1 MRGQQAVSIR
11 TALGSLIIQE
21 RLQLSDRE
29 TLEQLTENPYLQY
42 FIGLEAYQD
51 RKPPFH
57 HSLMTHFRKRLNAE
71 VLQEINEMI
80 AIESAKQEQDRDDD
94 DSMPGAGK
102 SAKPKQSIRP
112 EADPNQGTLLL
123 DATCAPADIAYPT
136 DISLLH
142 AGREK
147 LEEIIDALH
156 APHKGTL
163 AKPRTYREKARKA
176 YLAVA
181 KQRRIGHKKLRKAI
195 GKQLKFIARDIRI
208 IEQLAEITPL
218 TALIKRQYKNL
229 LVVQEMYRQ
238 QFEMYTNRTHQ
249 VDDRIVSIHQPHV
262 RPMVRG
268 KSKAKVEFGSKVS
281 MSLVNGYA
289 IIERM
294 QWDSFHEGV
303 TLIESVEAYKSRFG
317 MYPKVVLADQLYR
330 NRENL
335 AYCRELP
342 LDCIVLDWRS
352 WTGEL
357 WGQKTLDPERFP
369 DPDANMMEQLHALKS
384 KLMVSIWPIMNSGG
398 DNHREMDE
406 NGYLLGN
413 QATYDAFQ
421 EGARQLYWQQA
432 NAGLFSHGIDA
443 WLCDWF
449 EADWKG
455 AVKPEPEQRML
466 INTGEAKSYLDPE
479 YINAYSLLHSKGIYE
494 GQRSTTDSKR
504 VVNLTRS
511 AYAGQHRY
519 GTITWSGDIAA
530 NWDTLKKQ
538 IADGLNICVTGS
550 PYWTFDIGA
559 FFVQNKPE
567 LWFWN
572 GDFDKGVDDLGYRE
586 LYVRWFQLGAFL
598 PMFRSSL
605 THNVFSHVFI
615 ERQWFK

>member
-1 MRGQQAVSIR
+1 M
-11 TALGSLIIQE
+11 
-21 RLQLSDRE
+21 
-29 TLEQLTENPYLQY
+29 
-42 FIGLEAYQD
+42 
-51 RKPPFH
+51 
-57 HSLMTHFRKRLNAE
+57 
-71 VLQEINEMI
+71 
-80 AIESAKQEQDRDDD
+80 
-94 DSMPGAGK
+94 
-102 SAKPKQSIRP
+102 
-112 EADPNQGTLLL
+112 
-123 DATCAPADIAYPT
+123 
-136 DISLLH
+136 
-142 AGREK
+142 
-147 LEEIIDALH
+147 
-156 APHKGTL
+156 
-163 AKPRTYREKARKA
+163 
-176 YLAVA
+176 
-181 KQRRIGHKKLRKAI
+181 
-195 GKQLKFIARDIRI
+195 
-208 IEQLAEITPL
+208 
-218 TALIKRQYKNL
+218 
-229 LVVQEMYRQ
+229 
-238 QFEMYTNRTHQ
+238 
-249 VDDRIVSIHQPHV
+249 
-262 RPMVRG
+262 
-268 KSKAKVEFGSKVS
+268 
-281 MSLVNGYA
+281 
-289 IIERM
+289 
-294 QWDSFHEGV
+294 
-303 TLIESVEAYKSRFG
+303 
-317 MYPKVVLADQLYR
+317 
-330 NRENL
+330 
-335 AYCRELP
+335 
-342 LDCIVLDWRS
+342 DCIVLDWRS

-443 WLCDWF
+443 WLCDCTEPF

-605 THNVFSHVFI
+605 THNVFSYVFI